1 MTDSDGTRRPR
12 PDDSPSPLDEAALEG
27 HSIESLSDY
36 LDRDRQPADPTIE
49 SSPAAQH
56 ALAALARLRAVA
68 PRVLA
73 SEADSYEFPHDHWIA
88 RILEQISVQVRAG
101 RDIPVAHDVP
111 TAVLSITEGAVRGLV
126 RDVGDGFGGML
137 VERVRLDG
145 DIESPGAHAVVTV
158 DIVTF
163 AGTDVAAVGEEFGR
177 AVRSALA
184 KHTEL
189 SVTDVV
195 VRVRDTGLTDEE
207 VRDR

>member
-1 MTDSDGTRRPR
+1 MTGSDDTRRPR
-12 PDDSPSPLDEAALEG
+12 PDGGPSPLDEAAFEG

-73 SEADSYEFPHDHWIA
+73 SEADSYEFPHDHWIT
-88 RILEQISVQVRAG
+88 RILDQISVQVRAG

-111 TAVLSITEGAVRGLV
+111 TAVLSITEGAVRGVV
-126 RDVGDGFGGML
+126 RDVGDGFAGML

-145 DIESPGAHAVVTV
+145 DIESPGARAVVTV